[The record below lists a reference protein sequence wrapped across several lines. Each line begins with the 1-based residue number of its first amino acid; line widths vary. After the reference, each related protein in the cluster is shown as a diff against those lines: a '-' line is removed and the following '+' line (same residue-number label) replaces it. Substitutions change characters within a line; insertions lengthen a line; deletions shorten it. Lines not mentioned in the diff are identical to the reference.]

1 MIFTSTSDGDPQPCP
16 HPLQRKFKLLSITF
30 KTLQNL
36 TPIQPSDFTSYCLLM
51 HTQSFPALD
60 HYLGQRT
67 MLSNASALDII
78 MAVLQSGYAYSGVSA
93 LFFLPVKVT
102 LEQRLVEALKTL
114 STERK
119 RGGDVW
125 LLYFSSLSFSW
136 GPF

>member
-1 MIFTSTSDGDPQPCP
+1 
-16 HPLQRKFKLLSITF
+16 
-30 KTLQNL
+30 
-36 TPIQPSDFTSYCLLM
+36 
-51 HTQSFPALD
+51 
-60 HYLGQRT
+60 